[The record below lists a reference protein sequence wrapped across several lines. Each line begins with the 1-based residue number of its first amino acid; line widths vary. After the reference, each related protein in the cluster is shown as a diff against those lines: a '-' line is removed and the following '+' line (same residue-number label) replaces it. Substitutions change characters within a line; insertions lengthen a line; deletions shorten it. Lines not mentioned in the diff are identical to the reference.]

1 MMWQGGAVF
10 FFILESVHS
19 MISDAMGN
27 GPLAAYCGS
36 MQGVGNISCH
46 SVWLIISSSW
56 YGSIPF
62 QLGGMMISVLVLTR
76 LIGNGSGSSQRRA
89 TLIM

>member
-1 MMWQGGAVF
+1 
-10 FFILESVHS
+10 
-19 MISDAMGN
+19 MISDAIGN
-27 GPLAAYCGS
+27 GPLVAYCGS
-36 MQGVGNISCH
+36 MWGVGNISSH

-62 QLGGMMISVLVLTR
+62 QLGGMMISVLILTP